1 MKKYSRLLL
10 KIGIVLILLFLDLWS
25 KSIMQ
30 DLSNNGVLD
39 FETGLTIIPHF
50 FYLNYQ
56 GNSGA
61 AFSMFTGKTIG
72 LIIFTFVLLGVMG
85 VVDWKIK
92 TKNTWFYTGMI
103 LFYAGGI
110 GNLVDRLFLGY
121 VRDFIYFTFFPT
133 VFNLADVFLVVGVIC
148 IMVYIL
154 FYYNK
159 EKGIKQPTKDA
170 DQEQLD
176 AIKQRKV
183 EDGRVVEK
191 SQYDK
196 EEHVEKIDGDNDQR
210 K

>member
-30 DLSNNGVLD
+30 DLSKNGVLD

-56 GNSGA
+56 GNTGA
-61 AFSMFTGKTIG
+61 AFSLFTGKTIA
-72 LIIFTFVLLGVMG
+72 LIVFTFVLLGVMMF
-85 VVDWKIK
+85 VDWKIK
-92 TKNTWFYTGMI
+92 TKNTWFYAGMI

-133 VFNLADVFLVVGVIC
+133 VFNLADVFLVVGVIL
-148 IMVYIL
+148 IMIYIL

-159 EKGIKQPTKDA
+159 EKMVKKEETDG
-170 DQEQLD
+170 DQEKID
-176 AIKQRKV
+176 AIKKRKV
-183 EDGRVVEK
+183 ENGRVVEK

-196 EEHVEKIDGDNDQR
+196 EEHVENVDGDKDNR

>member
-30 DLSNNGVLD
+30 DLSKNGVLD

-56 GNSGA
+56 GNTGA
-61 AFSMFTGKTIG
+61 AFSLFTGKTIA
-72 LIIFTFVLLGVMG
+72 LVVFTFVLLGIMIF
-85 VVDWKIK
+85 VDYKIK

-133 VFNLADVFLVVGVIC
+133 VFNLADVFLVVGVIL

-159 EKGIKQPTKDA
+159 EKQGKQEDKDV
-170 DQEQLD
+170 DQEKID
-176 AIKQRKV
+176 AIKERKV
-183 EDGRVVEK
+183 ENGRLVEK

-196 EEHVEKIDGDNDQR
+196 EEHVENIDGDQNNKQ
-210 K
+210 

>member
-1 MKKYSRLLL
+1 
-10 KIGIVLILLFLDLWS
+10 
-25 KSIMQ
+25 MQ
-30 DLSNNGVLD
+30 DLSQNGVLD

-61 AFSMFTGKTIG
+61 AFSMFSGKTIA
-72 LIIFTFVLLGVMG
+72 LIVFTLIMLIGMIILDYFIS
-85 VVDWKIK
+85 KRS
-92 TKNTWFYTGMI
+92 KNTWFYTGMI
-103 LFYAGGI
+103 LFYAGGV
-110 GNLVDRLFLGY
+110 GNLIDRLFLGY

-133 VFNLADVFLVVGVIC
+133 VFNLADVCLVVGVIC

-159 EKGIKQPTKDA
+159 EKGIELPKKEE
-170 DQEQLD
+170 DQARIDE
-176 AIKQRKV
+176 IKARKV

-196 EEHVEKIDGDNDQR
+196 EEHVETIDGEDNQG